1 MVKNKISFD
10 NLLDT
15 SYQKNAITRDSK
27 IKLTPL
33 MDQVLL
39 VYMAHQKLIKHELVF
54 QNTYQTY
61 LRLAFQHIKLQN
73 IYTLKDSF
81 EFASVIDK
89 QDYNSFIWS
98 FDIDSL
104 FTSFYKFSNFN
115 GSYYKQLDGFATPA

>member
-54 QNTYQTY
+54 QNTY
-61 LRLAFQHIKLQN
+61 
-73 IYTLKDSF
+73 
-81 EFASVIDK
+81 
-89 QDYNSFIWS
+89 
-98 FDIDSL
+98 
-104 FTSFYKFSNFN
+104 
-115 GSYYKQLDGFATPA
+115 